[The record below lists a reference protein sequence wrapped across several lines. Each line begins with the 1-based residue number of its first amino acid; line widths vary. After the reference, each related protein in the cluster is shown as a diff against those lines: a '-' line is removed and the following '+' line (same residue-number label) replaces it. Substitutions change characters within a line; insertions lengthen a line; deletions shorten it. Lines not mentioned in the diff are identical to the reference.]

1 MGRYGNGAAY
11 MRDLKTLCVF
21 CGASSPTNE
30 QYVQAMHA
38 LGDQMLS
45 RGLGLVYGG
54 GRVGLMG
61 VVAEKVLFGG
71 GTVLGVIP
79 HQLQRREVA
88 HLGVTE
94 LVVVDSMHERKAI
107 MYERSDAF
115 IVMPGGFGTL
125 DEAMEILTWKQL
137 GIHDKPIVFVNV
149 AGYYAGLKTFF
160 ERAIA
165 EGLLKAEYAPLYHF
179 VDDVPGLFSY
189 LEAYEPHMK
198 GIASWA

>member
-1 MGRYGNGAAY
+1 
-11 MRDLKTLCVF
+11 MRELRTLCVF
-21 CGASSPTNE
+21 CGASSPSDE
-30 QYVQAMHA
+30 RYVQAMHA
-38 LGDQMLS
+38 LGDEMLG
-45 RGLGLVYGG
+45 RKLGLVYGG

-71 GTVLGVIP
+71 GFVLGVIP

-94 LVVVDSMHERKAI
+94 LILVDTMHERKAI

-115 IVMPGGFGTL
+115 VIMPGGFGTL

-149 AGYYAGLKTFF
+149 NGYYDGIQAFF
-160 ERAIA
+160 QRAV
-165 EGLLKAEYAPLYHF
+165 EDGLLKAIYFPLFHF
-179 VDDVPGLFSY
+179 VPDVASLFSY
-189 LEAYEPHMK
+189 LEAYEPSK
-198 GIASWA
+198 QGISPWA